1 MREIIHN
8 VLDDEEFLEVMELF
22 AGNVITGFGRIE
34 GRPIGIVA
42 NQPTVFAGC
51 LDIDASEKAARFV
64 RTCDAFNIPVLTFVD
79 VPGFLPGVDQEHQG
93 IIRRGAKLIFAYAE
107 ATVPTI
113 TVITRKAYGGAYI
126 VMGSK
131 HLGADVNFAWPTAQ
145 IAVMG
150 AQGAVNILHRKTLA
164 EAEDPDRR
172 RQELVDEY
180 DQELANP
187 YIAAERGYIDQ
198 VIYPHETR
206 AQIIRV
212 LRLLRTKRE
221 QLPPKKHGNIPL

>member
-1 MREIIHN
+1 MII
-8 VLDDEEFLEVMELF
+8 
-22 AGNVITGFGRIE
+22 I
-34 GRPIGIVA
+34 
-42 NQPTVFAGC
+42 
-51 LDIDASEKAARFV
+51 DIDASEKAARFV

-164 EAEDPDRR
+164 EAEDPGQR
-172 RQELVDEY
+172 RQELMAEY
-180 DQELANP
+180 DEELANP
-187 YIAAERGYIDQ
+187 YVAAERGYIDQ